1 MPTYRQAWDADTD
14 KAKAA
19 REKYGTFEA
28 FETAAKAWNAK
39 QKASN
44 PTKTSNNDRIQNVVN
59 KANIKAKG
67 GAGALPTHGAMSHKD
82 AGGNLIINESKPE
95 GGSRATIYK
104 AGSKT
109 AEGPMGEGSTVRS
122 QSYNPDSEYGKYAKS
137 MEGSGKETHG
147 GISAKAGNKH
157 LKTGMGYSEESGK
170 SGRKEKIYNKEGKKV
185 AVTKRTKNSAKM
197 RLTRAGRKDEDTTL
211 TKTKKS
217 GKTKVKGAPKVKKE
231 KRTAAERKSDR
242 ITNRSDKSF
251 DKFVKKQK
259 KQGNWDYNTDTIK
272 ST

>member
-1 MPTYRQAWDADTD
+1 MKDWNT
-14 KAKAA
+14 K
-19 REKYGTFEA
+19 KYGTTE
-28 FETAAKAWNAK
+28 
-39 QKASN
+39 
-44 PTKTSNNDRIQNVVN
+44 PTKAGKVAARPDLERAQSTVDKTNV
-59 KANIKAKG
+59 KAKG

-82 AGGNLIINESKPE
+82 AGGNLIINEQKP
-95 GGSRATIYK
+95 GSGSRATIYK

-122 QSYNPDSEYGKYAKS
+122 SSSDPNTEYGKYKKD
-137 MEGSGKETHG
+137 MEGTGKVTHG
-147 GISAKAGNKH
+147 GISAPNIGAKENKN
-157 LKTGMGYSEESGK
+157 LNTGMGYSETSGK
-170 SGRKEKIYNKEGKKV
+170 SGRKRKIYNKEGEKV
-185 AVTKRTKNSAKM
+185 AVTKRKKQGGAKV

-217 GKTKVKGAPKVKKE
+217 GVQKVKGAPKVKKE

-242 ITNRSDKSF
+242 ITKRSDKSF

-272 ST
+272 NT